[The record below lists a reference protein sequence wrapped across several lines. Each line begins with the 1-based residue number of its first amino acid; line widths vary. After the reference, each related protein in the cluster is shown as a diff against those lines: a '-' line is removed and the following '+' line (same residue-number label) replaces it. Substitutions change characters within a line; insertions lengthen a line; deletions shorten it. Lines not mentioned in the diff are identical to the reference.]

1 MPSCSVIELG
11 NMRTR
16 NITIEGLAPARA
28 VVKPKIVDVIDLDT
42 GADLSAVRFI
52 EGHRH
57 QALINVRNTV
67 LERMQDEKP
76 HFVCSLCTTPVYLVA
91 TPEKDFFFRHRIED
105 GSCPAQTRHP
115 LTEEEIRQRKY
126 YGLRESAPHK
136 RIKELIERSLQ
147 VDPAYSAIAQEK
159 TWRSLHDP
167 AAYRRPDVQADSALG
182 KLAFEVQLSTTFLSV
197 VVGRRIFYRDEGAL
211 LVWIFGSFDPAYR
224 RLMTDDVLFPNNS
237 NLFVVDEET
246 AAISQARGK
255 FHLRCHYR
263 IPRREGN
270 ILADEWREDIVAF
283 DEVTQDRSAQ
293 RAYFF
298 DYEGEE
304 SALNERI
311 LTEATQAKAEIER
324 IDRADF
330 FEFWCQHGRGFSHTA
345 ENRANWFQ
353 LRERMMRHGIAMPD
367 FPDNEGEIRA
377 MVSSLY
383 SAREGRPIGWNYSKL
398 VQVGHLLAESH
409 PRLLLAFGHAVKI
422 YARSAQMA
430 DEDAKGK
437 WASRMK
443 PVSAAM
449 RDYDLTYMPEPDL
462 LPLMTF
468 LFPEVAEKVRSY
480 LQRPAVAA

>member
-1 MPSCSVIELG
+1 MFRARMVL
-11 NMRTR
+11 MRTR
-16 NITIEGLAPARA
+16 NITVDGLAQARA
-28 VVKPKIVDVIDLDT
+28 VAKPKIVDVIDLDT
-42 GADLSAVRFI
+42 GTDLGAVQFI

-57 QALINVRNTV
+57 QALIKVRNSV

-76 HFVCSLCTTPVYLVA
+76 RFVCSLCTTPVYLVA

-115 LTEEEIRQRKY
+115 LTEDEIRQRKY
-126 YGLRESAPHK
+126 HGLRESAPHK
-136 RIKELIERSLQ
+136 RIKALIERSLQ
-147 VDPAYSAIAQEK
+147 ADPAYSAIAQEK
-159 TWRSLHDP
+159 TWRSHHDP
-167 AAYRRPDVQADSALG
+167 AAYKRPDVQADSALG

-211 LVWIFGSFDPAYR
+211 LVWVFGSFDPDYR

-246 AAISQARGK
+246 AAISEARGR

-263 IPRREGN
+263 VPRREGN
-270 ILADEWREDIVAF
+270 LLADEWREEIVAF
-283 DEVTQDRSAQ
+283 GDVTQDRPAQ
-293 RAYFF
+293 RAYAF
-298 DYEGEE
+298 DYEGAE
-304 SALNERI
+304 ADLRERI
-311 LTEATQAKAEIER
+311 RAEAAQAKAETER

-353 LRERMMRHGIAMPD
+353 LRERMMRHSIAMPD
-367 FPDNEGEIRA
+367 FPDNEGETRA

-383 SAREGRPIGWNYSKL
+383 SVREGHPIGWNYSKL

-409 PRLLLAFGHAVKI
+409 PHLLLAFGHAVKI
-422 YARSAQMA
+422 YGRSAQVA
-430 DEDAKGK
+430 GEDAKGK
-437 WASRMK
+437 WAARMK

-449 RDYDLTYMPEPDL
+449 RAYDPAYMPDPDL
-462 LPLMTF
+462 LPLMSF
-468 LFPEVAEKVRSY
+468 LFPEVAEKVQGY
-480 LQRPAVAA
+480 LQRPALAA